1 MSHNGQEIEA
11 KFYVSDLHK
20 ITTRLH
26 ELEARLIQSRQVEIN
41 LRFDLPDGSFRSTGR
56 VLRLRQDTQARLTY
70 KGDSHNRQGVL
81 VRQEI
86 EMVVED
92 FEKGRDFLEALGYQ
106 VSMIYEKYRATYE
119 LNETLVMLD
128 EMPFG
133 HFVEVE
139 GETLE
144 QIQDVSGQLGLDW
157 SAAIGAGYTSLFENV
172 KKSLKLPFRDLSF
185 ENFEGIK
192 VTPGDLDAVVA
203 DE

>member
-1 MSHNGQEIEA
+1 
-11 KFYVSDLHK
+11 
-20 ITTRLH
+20 
-26 ELEARLIQSRQVEIN
+26 
-41 LRFDLPDGSFRSTGR
+41 
-56 VLRLRQDTQARLTY
+56 
-70 KGDSHNRQGVL
+70 
-81 VRQEI
+81 
-86 EMVVED
+86 MVVED